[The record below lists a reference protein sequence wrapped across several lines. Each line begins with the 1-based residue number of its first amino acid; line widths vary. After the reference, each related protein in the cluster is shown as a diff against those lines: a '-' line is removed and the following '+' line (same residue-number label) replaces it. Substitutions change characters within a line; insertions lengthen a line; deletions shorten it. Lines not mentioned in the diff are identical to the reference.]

1 MFKRKVTEQL
11 YEWKKKYSGKYAALL
26 QGARRVGKSTIAENF
41 AKENYKSYILVDF
54 SKISKEELDVF
65 DDISNLDIF
74 FLRLQS
80 VMSIKLY
87 ERESVIIF
95 DEIQL
100 VPKVRQAIK
109 HLVKDGRYD
118 YIETGSLI
126 SIKKNVKGIVIP
138 SEEMKINVYPMDY
151 EEFCW
156 ACNKDY
162 SMLETI
168 NQFNKPIGQATNRTL
183 MRDFRIYMAI
193 GGMPQAVEAYL
204 EKKTFQE
211 IDTVKKEIIELYKD
225 DFRKIDPS
233 GRISMIYDSIPSQL
247 ALGRQ
252 KFVLSSVINKKVS
265 NKDEELL
272 YDLLDSKT
280 VLACYNVTEP
290 SVSLNLTKDIFDFKL
305 YFLIS
310 IFYR

>member
-1 MFKRKVTEQL
+1 MFRRKVMDEL
-11 YEWKKKYSGKYAALL
+11 RNWKEKYSGKYSVLL

-54 SKISKEELDVF
+54 SRISKEVLEVF

-80 VMSIKLY
+80 VMSIKLF

-100 VPKVRQAIK
+100 APKVRQAIK

-126 SIKKNVKGIVIP
+126 SIKKNVQGIVIP

-162 SMLETI
+162 SILETI
-168 NQFNKPIGQATNRTL
+168 VQYNKPVGQATNRVL
-183 MRDFRIYMAI
+183 MRDFRLYMAI

-211 IDTVKKEIIELYKD
+211 IDVIKKEIIELYKD
-225 DFRKIDPS
+225 DFRKIDSS
-233 GRISMIYDSIPSQL
+233 GRIAMIYDSIPSQL
-247 ALGRQ
+247 ALGKN
-252 KFVLSSVINKKVS
+252 KFVLSSAINKRVS

-272 YDLLDSKT
+272 YDLIDSKT
-280 VLACYNVTEP
+280 VLICYNVTQP
-290 SVSLNLTKDIFDFKL
+290 SISLMISKLFLRIF
-305 YFLIS
+305 I
-310 IFYR
+310 INC

>member
-1 MFKRKVTEQL
+1 MFKRKVTQQL
-11 YEWKKKYSGKYAALL
+11 LEWKEKYGGKYAVLL

-41 AKENYKSYILVDF
+41 AKDNYKSYILIDF
-54 SKISKEELDVF
+54 SKISKEESEMF
-65 DDISNLDIF
+65 DDINNLDIF

-80 VMSIKLY
+80 ITSVKLY

-100 VPKVRQAIK
+100 APKVRQAIK

-126 SIKKNVKGIVIP
+126 SIKKNINNIVIP

-156 ACNKDY
+156 ACKKDY
-162 SMLETI
+162 SMLELI
-168 NQFNKPIGQATNRTL
+168 NQFNKPIGQVTNRNL
-183 MRDFRIYMAI
+183 MRDFRLYMAV

-211 IDTVKKEIIELYKD
+211 IDVIKKEIIELYKD
-225 DFRKIDPS
+225 DFR
-233 GRISMIYDSIPSQL
+233 
-247 ALGRQ
+247 
-252 KFVLSSVINKKVS
+252 
-265 NKDEELL
+265 
-272 YDLLDSKT
+272 
-280 VLACYNVTEP
+280 
-290 SVSLNLTKDIFDFKL
+290 
-305 YFLIS
+305 
-310 IFYR
+310 